1 MAYVTLAITEGPR
14 SYVNCAGAL
23 SLSISSHAMALA
35 PGLTTN
41 DARCPRLPRCP
52 PLLPTNACTM
62 ATTTATPVA
71 AIAPSSNHSHHLRV
85 VKQRNVLLLVLTVVV
100 TTLIAP
106 VAVVVASPPPDP
118 VQCSSGG
125 CTVSSA
131 YGVFPDRSTCRAAAA
146 AYPSTEA
153 DLVLAVARAAAAGTK
168 MKVATRYSHSIPP
181 LACPGRGGGEG
192 LAISTRRLDRVV
204 SVDASR
210 GHMTVESGVTLRDL
224 VAEAAKAGLALPY
237 APYWW
242 GLTVGG
248 MLGTGAHGSSLWGK
262 GSAVHEY
269 VVGMRVVTPATAEEG
284 YAKVRVLVEGDPE
297 LDAAKV
303 SLGVLGVVSQR
314 SHFTPCMPLSFSST
328 LIDRRRNEPPVLLRP
343 AGPCVHP
350 RKQRATEKD
359 PTPLL
364 GYACTYAFTCILA
377 RWHPTKIANSVTLAL
392 QPLFKRS
399 VTFTERDDGD
409 LAEQVAKFGYQHE
422 FADIAWF
429 PGHGRAVYRV
439 DDRLPLSAPG
449 DGLMDFIGFRATP
462 TLGIQ
467 ANRLAE
473 DLFERAGNGSGK
485 CATAR
490 LTHAALSVAGYG
502 LSSTA
507 RSRRNGG
514 GVFTGYPVVGPQH
527 RMQASGGCVTGR
539 DDALMTAC
547 PWDPRVRASSFFHQ
561 TTFSLPLS
569 RASAFVADV
578 ARLRDLEPKALCGVE
593 LYDGILMR
601 YVKASTA
608 YLGKPPVSGDDTS
621 AGDMVD
627 FDITYYRS
635 RDPARARLFEDVLEE
650 IEQMGIFKYGGVP
663 HWGKNRNLA
672 FVGVARK
679 YPAMAAFLRVKD
691 EYDPDGLFSSN
702 WSDMMLG
709 VGGRSPTTDAPG
721 CALEGM
727 CVCSRDEHCAPDQ
740 GYLCRPGKVYKEAR
754 VCTRVG

>member
-1 MAYVTLAITEGPR
+1 
-14 SYVNCAGAL
+14 
-23 SLSISSHAMALA
+23 
-35 PGLTTN
+35 
-41 DARCPRLPRCP
+41 
-52 PLLPTNACTM
+52 M
-62 ATTTATPVA
+62 ATTATSVA
-71 AIAPSSNHSHHLRV
+71 ATSLSNHSHLL
-85 VKQRNVLLLVLTVVV
+85 VLKHTVQLLVLTVVA
-100 TTLIAP
+100 TILIAP
-106 VAVVVASPPPDP
+106 ASDHVVVVAASPPPDP

-204 SVDASR
+204 SVDAAR

-269 VVGMRVVTPATAEEG
+269 VVGMRVVTPAPAEEG

-303 SLGVLGVVSQR
+303 SLGVLGVISQ
-314 SHFTPCMPLSFSST
+314 
-328 LIDRRRNEPPVLLRP
+328 
-343 AGPCVHP
+343 
-350 RKQRATEKD
+350 
-359 PTPLL
+359 
-364 GYACTYAFTCILA
+364 
-377 RWHPTKIANSVTLAL
+377 VTLAL
-392 QPLFKRS
+392 QLLFKRS

-473 DLFERAGNGSGK
+473 DLSERAGNGSGK

-502 LSSTA
+502 LSSTT

-539 DDALMTAC
+539 DDALLTAC

-578 ARLRDLEPKALCGVE
+578 VRLRDIEPKALCGVE

-608 YLGKPPVSGDDTS
+608 YLGKPPVSGE
-621 AGDMVD
+621 DMVD

-691 EYDPDGLFSSN
+691 EYDPDGLFSSD

-727 CVCSRDEHCAPDQ
+727 CVCSRDEHCAPEQ